1 MNKELRNIVDFLNM
15 LEDKGELKQP
25 QAEIMKKIS
34 KEISLIMEITKNM
47 IKKSNTIDSAK
58 EVDKIT
64 KGMLEIE
71 ALIGN
76 YDIICK
82 EEYLKYGMYLNE
94 IGIKC

>member
-1 MNKELRNIVDFLNM
+1 MNKELRNIIDFLNM

-34 KEISLIMEITKNM
+34 NEISSVMKIAKN
-47 IKKSNTIDSAK
+47 IIEKSNTIENTK

-71 ALIGN
+71 VLIGN
-76 YDIICK
+76 YDVICK

-94 IGIKC
+94 IGVKC